1 MAEKSG
7 KLIIFSA
14 PSGAGKTTLVRHL
27 LQKEGLDLAFSISA
41 TSRPARGEEIDGK
54 DYYFLSD
61 EDFTKR
67 VLQGDFIEWEEV
79 YQGQFYGTLKTE
91 IERLW
96 AQDKHIIFDIDVQG
110 ALNIKATYP
119 EQTLTIF
126 VKVPSQEILF
136 ERLRSR
142 KTESAEQIRKR
153 MDKAQAEATYESH
166 FDYVLVND
174 DLETALQ
181 EARQLVAGF
190 LSNAR

>member
-1 MAEKSG
+1 MS
-7 KLIIFSA
+7 KLIVLTA
-14 PSGAGKTTLVRHL
+14 PSGAGKTTIVRHL
-27 LQKEGLDLAFSISA
+27 LDSIPQLSFSTSA
-41 TSRPARGEEIDGK
+41 TTRQQRPGEVDGK
-54 DYYFLSD
+54 DYYFLSRADFNHKID
-61 EDFTKR
+61 ENA
-67 VLQGDFIEWEEV
+67 FIEWEEV

-110 ALNIKATYP
+110 ALNIKGAYP

-153 MDKAQAEATYESH
+153 MDKAQAEATYESR

-174 DLETALQ
+174 ELETALQ

-190 LSNAR
+190 LAQAR